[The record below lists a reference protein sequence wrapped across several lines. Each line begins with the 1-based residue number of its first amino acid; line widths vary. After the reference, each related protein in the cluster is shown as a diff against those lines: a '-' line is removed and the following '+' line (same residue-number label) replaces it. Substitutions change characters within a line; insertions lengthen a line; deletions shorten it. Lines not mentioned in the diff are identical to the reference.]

1 MIAPEGEPV
10 DSFTIRSFGAIVVQ
24 SIQIG
29 PMAVVVPPSSLVVF
43 GAVGHLIIK
52 TMIIVLV
59 IRRKLHIAEM
69 K

>member
-1 MIAPEGEPV
+1 M
-10 DSFTIRSFGAIVVQ
+10 VQ

-43 GAVGHLIIK
+43 GAVGHVIIK

-69 K
+69 N